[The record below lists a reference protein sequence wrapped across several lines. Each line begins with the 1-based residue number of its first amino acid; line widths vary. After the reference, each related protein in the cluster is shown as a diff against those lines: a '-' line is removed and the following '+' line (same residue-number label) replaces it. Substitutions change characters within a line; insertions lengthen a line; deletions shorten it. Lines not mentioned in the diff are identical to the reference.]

1 VLLVKFLTES
11 PLLSRTWA
19 KFSQPLP
26 SGPLPKGSTKGMTA
40 AGLLLAAG
48 GGTRYGMPKALVS
61 TDGTLWVD
69 RALVT
74 LRDGGCTPLVVVIGA
89 AAADVRARAHLGEAI
104 IVENTGWSD
113 GMGSSLR
120 AGLAALGPT
129 AAQAAVV
136 MLVDTPGITGD
147 AVRTIATHAAPGALA
162 LATYGDRDGHPV
174 LLGRD
179 HWPGVVELATGDTGA
194 RAYLRNNQDTVVRV
208 PCDRISDG
216 TDVDSPVA

>member
-1 VLLVKFLTES
+1 MS
-11 PLLSRTWA
+11 
-19 KFSQPLP
+19 
-26 SGPLPKGSTKGMTA
+26 A

-61 TDGTLWVD
+61 SGGTLWVD
-69 RALVT
+69 RALGV
-74 LRDGGCTPLVVVIGA
+74 LRDGGCAPLVVVIGA
-89 AAADVRARAHLGEAI
+89 AAAEVRAKADLGGAI
-104 IVENTGWSD
+104 VVENTGWAD

-129 AAQAAVV
+129 AVVAAVV
-136 MLVDTPGITGD
+136 MLVDTPGITVD
-147 AVRTIATHAAPGALA
+147 AVRTIAAHAAPGALA
-162 LATYGDRDGHPV
+162 VATYGADDGHPV

-194 RAYLRNNQDTVVRV
+194 RAYLRNNSDTVIRV

-216 TDVDSPVA
+216 TDVDSPVT

>member
-1 VLLVKFLTES
+1 MQG
-11 PLLSRTWA
+11 RR
-19 KFSQPLP
+19 QP
-26 SGPLPKGSTKGMTA
+26 

-61 TDGTLWVD
+61 DGGELWIN
-69 RALVT
+69 RALGT
-74 LRDGGCTPLVVVIGA
+74 LRDGGCAPLVVVIGA
-89 AAADVRARAHLGEAI
+89 AAAEVRAKADLGGAI
-104 IVENTGWSD
+104 IVENTGWAD

-129 AAQAAVV
+129 AAAAAVV
-136 MLVDTPGITGD
+136 MLVDTPGITAD
-147 AVRTIATHAAPGALA
+147 AVRTVATHTAPGALA
-162 LATYGDRDGHPV
+162 LATYRDEDGHPV

-194 RAYLRNNQDTVVRV
+194 RAYLRNNPDTVIRV

-216 TDVDSPVA
+216 TDVDSPAT

>member
-1 VLLVKFLTES
+1 MADHACEGTSVT
-11 PLLSRTWA
+11 
-19 KFSQPLP
+19 
-26 SGPLPKGSTKGMTA
+26 GPGRP

-61 TDGTLWVD
+61 DEGGMWIN
-69 RALVT
+69 RALTT
-74 LRDGGCTPLVVVIGA
+74 LRDGGCAPLVVVIGA
-89 AAADVRARAHLGEAI
+89 AAAEVRARADLGGAI

-129 AAQAAVV
+129 AAAAAVV
-136 MLVDTPGITGD
+136 MLVDTPGITAD
-147 AVRTIATHAAPGALA
+147 AVRTVAAHTAPGALA
-162 LATYGDRDGHPV
+162 LATYRDEDGHPV

-194 RAYLRNNQDTVVRV
+194 RAYLRAHPGEVTRI
-208 PCDRISDG
+208 PCDGMSDG
-216 TDVDSPVA
+216 DDVDTR

>member
-1 VLLVKFLTES
+1 
-11 PLLSRTWA
+11 
-19 KFSQPLP
+19 
-26 SGPLPKGSTKGMTA
+26 MTA
-40 AGLLLAAG
+40 AGILLAAG

-69 RALVT
+69 RGLAT
-74 LRDGGCTPLVVVIGA
+74 LRGGGCTPLVVVIGA
-89 AAADVRARAHLGEAI
+89 AAAEIRAKAALGGAI

-129 AAQAAVV
+129 AAVAAVV

-147 AVRTIATHAAPGALA
+147 AVRTIAAHAAPGALA
-162 LATYGDRDGHPV
+162 LATYAGRDGHPV

-179 HWPGVVELATGDTGA
+179 HWPGVVALATGDTGA
-194 RAYLRNNQDTVVRV
+194 RAYLRNNSDTVLRV
-208 PCDRISDG
+208 PCDRMSDG
-216 TDVDSPVA
+216 TDIDTPTR

>member
-1 VLLVKFLTES
+1 ME
-11 PLLSRTWA
+11 P
-19 KFSQPLP
+19 
-26 SGPLPKGSTKGMTA
+26 

-61 TDGTLWVD
+61 TDGTRWVD
-69 RALVT
+69 RALAT
-74 LRDGGCTPLVVVIGA
+74 LRNGGCSPLVVVIGA
-89 AAADVRARAHLGEAI
+89 GAAEVRAAADLGGAI
-104 IVENTGWSD
+104 VVENTGWAD

-129 AAQAAVV
+129 PTDAAVV
-136 MLVDTPGITGD
+136 MLVDTPGITAA
-147 AVRTIATHAAPGALA
+147 AVRAVAAHAAPGALA
-162 LATYGDRDGHPV
+162 LATYGGEDGHPV

-194 RAYLRNNQDTVVRV
+194 RAYLRGNRDTVVRV

-216 TDVDSPVA
+216 TDIDTRPALS